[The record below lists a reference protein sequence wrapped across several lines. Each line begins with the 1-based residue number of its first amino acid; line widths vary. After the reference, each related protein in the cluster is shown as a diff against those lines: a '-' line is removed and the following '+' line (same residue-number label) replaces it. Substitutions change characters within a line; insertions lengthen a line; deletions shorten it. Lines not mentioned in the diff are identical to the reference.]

1 MPAEGLLPINTSE
14 TLTRAQHENLMM
26 SLGKIVTI
34 RTLDSPSLL
43 SARNLVLIAVLGL
56 AISSDLSWAFES
68 CHIHP
73 PGRDLLES
81 EFPRMPL
88 YSSLDECESANAKY
102 FGGTGRC
109 HCFPDFSPRDQ
120 ADIWPQP
127 KRDWEFP
134 PVDPRP

>member
-1 MPAEGLLPINTSE
+1 
-14 TLTRAQHENLMM
+14 MM

-56 AISSDLSWAFES
+56 AISSDFSWAFES

-81 EFPRMPL
+81 EFPRRPL

-134 PVDPRP
+134 RSIHVRE